1 MASWNVSMSC
11 GGVARIRAAS
21 EELLPENWICFLVI
35 AKPRDTTEPKT
46 GRRKN
51 LLLAVNKEN
60 TEDLSEGNLSPNSTI
75 WEILI

>member
-1 MASWNVSMSC
+1 MEWPESEIW
-11 GGVARIRAAS
+11 AAS
-21 EELLPENWICFLVI
+21 EELLPENCICSLVI
-35 AKPRDTTEPKT
+35 AKPRDTTKPKT

-60 TEDLSEGNLSPNSTI
+60 TEDLSKGNLSPNSTI

>member
-1 MASWNVSMSC
+1 MEWPESEIW
-11 GGVARIRAAS
+11 AAS

-35 AKPRDTTEPKT
+35 AKPRDTTKPKA

-51 LLLAVNKEN
+51 LLLAVNKN
-60 TEDLSEGNLSPNSTI
+60 TEDLSEVNLSPNSTI